1 MSFDWKE
8 TLATVAPTIAT
19 ALGGPLAG
27 VAVNMVASKLGIEPT
42 QEAVQSAIASGDP
55 SVMLQLKQVESEFK
69 VKMRELDIKEME
81 VHAQNTDS
89 ARKLYAVNKWPQIT
103 LSALFITG
111 YFAVLIYLFSG
122 KVQLDDDTRAILT
135 LLLGLITRE
144 VPTIMQFW
152 FGSSVGSKEKGEEL
166 KISK

>member
-166 KISK
+166 KINK